1 MVAGPKLLDAA
12 DSAAW
17 EKINDNV
24 APCGGPGRIQNFEA
38 QRSRLTAPD
47 IARRSVLIEQQYI
60 RSGEDKIIDLLDA
73 LKEVMGSKSDFD
85 IRIILGKIFSRK
97 DLEKE
102 RKNLENLQQTYGLK
116 LGRNIRYIDTSRFVH
131 CHNKMV
137 LIDGKGVL
145 VSSQNWSRSAVWQNR
160 EAGVLL
166 EHAGICDYF
175 TQIFESDW
183 STALKQLPG
192 VEPETVAPE
201 TLRSGKFI
209 RVEPGDYRE
218 V

>member
-1 MVAGPKLLDAA
+1 MDVVPETIRA
-12 DSAAW
+12 
-17 EKINDNV
+17 
-24 APCGGPGRIQNFEA
+24 
-38 QRSRLTAPD
+38 
-47 IARRSVLIEQQYI
+47 ARRSVLIEQQYI

-73 LKEVMGSKSDFD
+73 LKEAKGDNSDFD

-102 RKNLENLQQTYGLK
+102 RKNLDNLSATYGLK
-116 LGRNIRYIDTSRFVH
+116 LGRNIRYIDRSRFVH

-175 TQIFESDW
+175 TRIFESDW

-192 VEPETVAPE
+192 VGPETVAPE

>member
-1 MVAGPKLLDAA
+1 MV
-12 DSAAW
+12 S
-17 EKINDNV
+17 
-24 APCGGPGRIQNFEA
+24 
-38 QRSRLTAPD
+38 
-47 IARRSVLIEQQYI
+47 
-60 RSGEDKIIDLLDA
+60 
-73 LKEVMGSKSDFD
+73 
-85 IRIILGKIFSRK
+85 
-97 DLEKE
+97 
-102 RKNLENLQQTYGLK
+102 K

-192 VEPETVAPE
+192 VEPETLAPE